1 MNSRLAKKGLTVLTS
16 SLLVLALAACGG
28 NNNNNNGNASSG
40 PADSTGAASPSAS
53 EDTKP
58 ITLKLATWEQ
68 PTTIEAFNKL
78 NEKFHEK
85 YPNITITLDTS
96 KPDAAYQ
103 TLLQTRLNADDAD
116 IVTNFAINP
125 KKDYHAGAA
134 VPAMQQY
141 IDAGL
146 IEDLTGK
153 AFLNNYNPD
162 SLKNAMTYKD
172 KVWGI
177 DVGMVTYTGVFY
189 NKDLFEK
196 YKLQV
201 PTTWP
206 EMLNVAKTLQDNDV
220 APFTLAGKDIW
231 PLGMTANG
239 FISAIVPDLEDF
251 DKKIWSGDVK
261 FTDPV
266 FKEVLV
272 KYQQMMGYM
281 EKEFMGIDYAS
292 VVGRFA
298 AGKAAML
305 PDGMWNAGAIAKAN
319 PGMKFG
325 YFPMPASDNAENNKN
340 FYGKYDMSLMIA
352 AHSKNKDAALKY
364 LEFFSEPDN
373 YSEFINA
380 VGFLPTQP
388 NVTLKD
394 PFLQEIAPQASG
406 MKLAIDIIWQAP
418 QGAGNY
424 TSGVTPVQF
433 LKPAGKETPDE
444 IVQHMQEEWEKE
456 MENLK

>member
-1 MNSRLAKKGLTVLTS
+1 MNSRLTKKGLTVLTS
-16 SLLVLALAACGG
+16 SLLVLALAACG
-28 NNNNNNGNASSG
+28 NNNNGKSSSS
-40 PADSTGAASPSAS
+40 PAATGAASPSAS

-68 PTTIEAFNKL
+68 PTNIEAFQKL
-78 NEKFHEK
+78 NEKFTAK
-85 YPNITITLDTS
+85 YPNITVTFDTS
-96 KPDAAYQ
+96 KPDGPYQ

-116 IVTNFAINP
+116 IVTSFAINP

-153 AFLNNYNPD
+153 AFLNNFTPE
-162 SLKNAMTYKD
+162 SLKDAMTYND

-189 NKDLFEK
+189 NKELFEK
-196 YKLQV
+196 NNLKV

-206 EMLNVAKTLQDNDV
+206 ELLNVAKTLQDSGV
-220 APFTLAGKDIW
+220 APFTMAGKDIW
-231 PLGMTANG
+231 PLGMAANG
-239 FISAIVPDLEDF
+239 FIAALEPDLEAF
-251 DKKIWSGDVK
+251 DKKIWSGEVK

-266 FKEVLV
+266 FKEMLE
-272 KYQQMMGYM
+272 KYEQMMGYM
-281 EKEFMGIDYAS
+281 EKGFMGVDYAS

-319 PGMKFG
+319 PDMKFG
-325 YFPMPASDNAENNKN
+325 YFPMPVSDNAENNKN

-352 AHSKNKDAALKY
+352 AHSKNKEAALKY
-364 LEFFSEPDN
+364 LEFFSEPEN
-373 YSEFINA
+373 YSEFVNA

-394 PFLQEIAPQASG
+394 PFLQEIAPQASK
-406 MKLAIDIIWQAP
+406 MKLAMDIIWQAP

-424 TSGVTPVQF
+424 TSSVTPVQL
-433 LKPAGKETPDE
+433 LKPAGKETPEE
-444 IVQHMQEEWEKE
+444 IMNNMQKEWEKE
-456 MENLK
+456 MANLK